1 MATACTED
9 TVPSDTFDPTT
20 TSAGDSSSTGAGPTT
35 TPATG
40 SSGGMDESSS
50 GGSSDGS
57 SSSGEPATDDG
68 PATTSTECISVCG
81 NNVIEC
87 DEVCDLAQLAGET
100 CISLGNQ
107 GGQLGCSLTCDS
119 YNELGCFICGN
130 GVVDIAEDC
139 ESVVPDGVTCE
150 SMGFESGDLLC
161 GTDCLWDTTDCA
173 MCGDGIRQG
182 AESCDGVD
190 LGGEDCASLGLMGGT
205 LACSPG
211 SSFDPSA
218 CDIPGIPFG
227 SDTGFTGY
235 LLPLGMTTCDD
246 ISGTGTPTGLTDDSN
261 QTVAIG
267 FTFPV
272 YGVDQTMANIQS
284 NGTLRFGDNTYL
296 SYTNSCL
303 PTTTAPSAN
312 TLYVFWDDLNP
323 GLGAGEVYYQ
333 TLGMPGDQRF
343 VVQWDTANYSGDS
356 ADLMRFQAVLHEGTG
371 FIDVCYVDTIN
382 AVNVGNNGA
391 EATSGIQQSSSNGF
405 DFSCDSPDLVDG
417 TQLLYIPL

>member
-1 MATACTED
+1 MPGETLD
-9 TVPSDTFDPTT
+9 PST
-20 TSAGDSSSTGAGPTT
+20 TSAGDSTSTGPGPTT
-35 TPATG
+35 SPAPG
-40 SSGGMDESSS
+40 SSSGGMDESSS

-211 SSFDPSA
+211 CSFDPSA

-261 QTVAIG
+261 QVVPMG
-267 FTFPV
+267 FTFSM
-272 YGVDQTMANIQS
+272 YGTDYTQANLQS
-284 NGTLRFGDNTYL
+284 NGTVVFGAASYL
-296 SYTNSCL
+296 TLGNSCL
-303 PTTTAPSAN
+303 PTATAPS
-312 TLYVFWDDLNP
+312 TDVLYVFWDDLNP
-323 GLGAGEVYYQ
+323 GAAGEVYYE

-343 VVQWDTANYSGDS
+343 VVQWDVPNFGGNTG
-356 ADLMRFQAVLHEGTG
+356 DLMRFQAVFHESSG
-371 FIDVCYVDTIN
+371 FIDVCYVDTLN
-382 AVNVGNNGA
+382 AGNVGDNGA
-391 EATSGIQQSSSNGF
+391 EATSGIQHSSADGF
-405 DFSCDSPDLVDG
+405 EYSCNMPNLVDG

>member
-190 LGGEDCASLGLMGGT
+190 LGGQDCASLGLMGGT

-211 SSFDPSA
+211 CGFDPSG

-227 SDTGFTGY
+227 SDTGYTGY
-235 LLPLGMTTCDD
+235 VLPTGMTTCDD

-323 GLGAGEVYYQ
+323 GAAGEVYYE

-343 VVQWDTANYSGDS
+343 VVQWDVPNFGGNTG
-356 ADLMRFQAVLHEGTG
+356 DLMRFQAVFHESSG
-371 FIDVCYVDTIN
+371 FIDVCYVDTLN
-382 AVNVGNNGA
+382 AGNVGDNGA
-391 EATSGIQQSSSNGF
+391 EATSGIQHSSADGF
-405 DFSCDSPDLVDG
+405 EYSCNMPNLVDG